1 MEQQEKELELAVS
14 QKETVDVNNGGVME
28 WTKEEELKMRWKLD
42 RRIVPLSFLF
52 YMLCF
57 VDRTNIGNARIS
69 GMAEDLNLS
78 GYRFNIALTVF
89 YISYI
94 LVEIPSNMLLKII
107 GGRYYI
113 PTLVFLF
120 GTISVATAFVQ
131 NYAGLIACR
140 FFLGLVE
147 GGVAPAIVYYM
158 SIFYRRTELAFR
170 VTMFIT
176 GASMAGAFGGLLATA
191 LTLIPRWG
199 ASSAPLHT
207 WRNIFF
213 FEGLVTML
221 VASLG
226 VCFLPD
232 SPSTARFLSD
242 RHRTIASRRIA
253 DEYKEESD
261 ESGKGVRARHVK
273 KAVMSVST
281 NLSALMFFFLSV
293 NLSSIS
299 LFLPTILRALGY
311 SAVQAQLRSVAPYVS
326 ACVVSIFVSW
336 CSDRFRR
343 RGVFIASAT
352 LLGTAGYG
360 VLIGTDTGQNAAK
373 YAAVFVAAMGV
384 FAAGPASVSWGVNNA
399 AGASVRSVTSA
410 YIISLGNCGSVV
422 ATWTYLPESAPRYTL
437 GHALNLG
444 ALACAFLLAV
454 SAVAYYRWENK
465 KRDRGERDH
474 RLTGLTDQQQ
484 KDLGSSHPEFRY
496 IP

>member
-1 MEQQEKELELAVS
+1 MSSTPPPTMEQQEKELELAVS
-14 QKETVDVNNGGVME
+14 QKETIDNNGIE
-28 WTKEEELKMRWKLD
+28 WTEEEELKMRWQLD

-78 GYRFNIALTVF
+78 GYRFNIALTIF
-89 YISYI
+89 YISYV
-94 LVEIPSNMLLKII
+94 LVEIPSNIVLKII

-120 GTISVATAFVQ
+120 GAISVATAFVQ

-199 ASSAPLHT
+199 ASSAPIHT

-226 VCFLPD
+226 IFLLPD
-232 SPSTARFLSD
+232 SPGTARFLTD
-242 RHRTIASRRIA
+242 KHRHIATQRIA

-261 ESGKGVRARHVK
+261 QKVRPRHIK
-273 KAVMSVST
+273 KAILSIST
-281 NLSALMFFFLSV
+281 NFSAFMFFFLSV

-326 ACVVSIFVSW
+326 ACIISIAVSW

-352 LLGTAGYG
+352 LLGIAGYG
-360 VLIGTDTGQNAAK
+360 ILIGTKSNSAK
-373 YAAVFVAAMGV
+373 YGAVFVAAMGV

-399 AGASVRSVTSA
+399 AGTSVRSVTSA
-410 YIISLGNCGSVV
+410 YIISLGNCGSIV
-422 ATWTYLPESAPRYTL
+422 ATWTYLPESAPQYTL

-454 SAVAYYRWENK
+454 SAITYYKWENT
-465 KRDRGERDH
+465 KRDKGERDH
-474 RLTGLTDQQQ
+474 RLGGITEQE
-484 KDLGSSHPEFRY
+484 KRDLGSSHPAFRY